1 MKSSKGDDELKVLE
15 PALTMKKELIHTI
28 REYLRMKHK
37 VPYTYDDVIGDIDND
52 TNPDGKLQ
60 IMLDLTSDFK
70 FPDNI
75 INDLDTKKSQKEISA
90 IQTQLKLFSK
100 KKKDLDEDDP
110 ILKNKLGG
118 EPSDEEG
125 VNLPDD
131 DKFDI
136 PKFDEIKANIIAI
149 ISLIGKIELKDNK
162 PELGDTYLIDV
173 ISPIINQIDEIK
185 SRTTLIGYLAT
196 L

>member
-15 PALTMKKELIHTI
+15 PAFIMKRELIHTI
-28 REYLRMKHK
+28 REYLRIKHK
-37 VPYTYDDVIGDIDND
+37 VPYNYDDVIGDIDND
-52 TNPDGKLQ
+52 IKPDGKLQ

-70 FPDNI
+70 FPDDI
-75 INDLDTKKSQKEISA
+75 INDLDTKKSQKEISV
-90 IQTQLKLFSK
+90 IQAQLKLFSK
-100 KKKDLDEDDP
+100 KKKDLDDDDP

-118 EPSDEEG
+118 EPFDEEKEE

-136 PKFDEIKANIIAI
+136 PKFDEIKANIITI
-149 ISLIGKIELKDNK
+149 ISLIGKIELKENK

-185 SRTTLIGYLAT
+185 S
-196 L
+196 